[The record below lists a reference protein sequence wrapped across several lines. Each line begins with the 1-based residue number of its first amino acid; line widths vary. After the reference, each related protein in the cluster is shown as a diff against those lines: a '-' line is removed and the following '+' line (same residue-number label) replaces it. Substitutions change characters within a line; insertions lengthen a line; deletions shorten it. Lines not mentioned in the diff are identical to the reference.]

1 MRKLKKVAQQLREQE
16 KKKKKTSTHTR
27 TETRAECGYGRQTRG
42 ILFHPHYS
50 TLRAVPPP
58 VALFPNPSVRC
69 AGYFGS
75 GVSQN
80 KSILPVWEAFELQFW
95 REKEIVWTTSLQT
108 AQRRS
113 SDSRRRAHA
122 SVIQSSGRQLP
133 NMCAT
138 CVCLLRAILLFV
150 FSSLSLSLRFIGP
163 PVRPEHVDS
172 RPITPAAAAN
182 GNV

>member
-1 MRKLKKVAQQLREQE
+1 MAQQPSEHE
-16 KKKKKTSTHTR
+16 KKKTSTHTK
-27 TETRAECGYGRQTRG
+27 TETRAECGYGRQTRA

-58 VALFPNPSVRC
+58 VALFPNPSLRC
-69 AGYFGS
+69 ARYFGS

-108 AQRRS
+108 AQRSS

-122 SVIQSSGRQLP
+122 SVIQLSGRQLP
-133 NMCAT
+133 NMCP
-138 CVCLLRAILLFV
+138 VRVYLLCAILLFV
-150 FSSLSLSLRFIGP
+150 FSLPLRFIGA
-163 PVRPEHVDS
+163 PVRPEHVDC
-172 RPITPAAAAN
+172 RPVTPAAAAN